1 MALKPF
7 SKTQD
12 EAKIRAASEVEP
24 IYLPFQHKDYLSSE
38 YSNGV
43 TEYCFFL
50 RSKATGEVYP
60 WNQHMAESGNVHL
73 LPEFNLD
80 YLNNP
85 EFEGI
90 TALWARQGILPKGY
104 GPKAEAPKA
113 TKFVPAPKPAVAKTA
128 AVA

>member
-24 IYLPFQHKDYLSSE
+24 VFIPFKHAEFLSSE
-38 YSNGV
+38 YSKGE

-50 RSKATGEVYP
+50 MSKTTKEVYP
-60 WNQHMAESGNVHL
+60 WNQHMAESGNVHY
-73 LPEFNLD
+73 LPCFELD

-85 EFEGI
+85 EFASTVG
-90 TALWARQGILPKGY
+90 LWARQGILPKGY
-104 GPKAEAPKA
+104 GPEIENIKD
-113 TKFVPAPKPAVAKTA
+113 TKFVPKKKTLAPQVATA
-128 AVA
+128 